1 MKLKTKNTSTLLEV
15 IQNEGGYATAS
26 KAREVIKNGAV
37 WVNDVVIKLPST
49 IIEAGCTLEID
60 PQRSKQEAN
69 HAKYLFKVIFEDDY
83 LIAVAKPPRMKVDK
97 TMEGKPSFKDVILQ
111 ALQKEKNLVTQ
122 LLPVNYIETNSTGIL
137 LFAKNQKTALALQA
151 KTAIK
156 KTWVA
161 LVEGK
166 MLQETGTL
174 TYPLIKM
181 KTGKMIAVEKA
192 TKLSEDAT
200 THFKT
205 RKTTGSFS
213 LVEIIADDP
222 KQKQFQA
229 HFQMLGNP
237 IAGDKKYGSTHSF
250 SSRNGLHLEKIT
262 FTHPVSGK
270 NMALH
275 CNLPQT
281 FTRAGRYL

>member
-1 MKLKTKNTSTLLEV
+1 MKLKTKNTSTLLE
-15 IQNEGGYATAS
+15 ILMKEGGYATAT

-37 WVNDVVIKLPST
+37 WVNDVVVKVGST
-49 IIEAGCTLEID
+49 VVEAGSLLDID
-60 PQRSKQEAN
+60 PKRSKQEAN

-83 LIAVAKPPRMKVDK
+83 LIAVVKPPRMKVDK
-97 TMEGKPSFKDVILQ
+97 SMEGKPGFKDVVLK
-111 ALQKEKNLVTQ
+111 ALQNEKNLITQ
-122 LLPVNYIETNSTGIL
+122 LFPINYIETNATGVL

-166 MLQETGTL
+166 MANETGTL

-181 KTGKMIAVEKA
+181 KTGKMLAVDKA

-200 THFKT
+200 THYKT
-205 RKTTGSFS
+205 RKTTGNFS
-213 LVEIIADDP
+213 IVEIIADDP
-222 KQKQFQA
+222 KLKQFQA
-229 HFQMLGNP
+229 HFQLLGNP
-237 IAGDKKYGSTHSF
+237 IAGDKKYGSTQAF
-250 SSRNGLHLEKIT
+250 SSRSGLHLEKI
-262 FTHPVSGK
+262 FFIHPVTNK
-270 NMALH
+270 PTQLH